1 MKILSCKKIQTQD
14 FNPQNIFL
22 FSTPNSNLQEYLNC
36 TVQLCAPGTAIP
48 PGRHQFPLRVM
59 IPSSAP
65 SSFDSQFGAIR
76 YSVRVILLTN
86 SEQVGP
92 TFLGV
97 KRALTNQKFLL
108 NPTKIPGNRRR
119 KFPLLG
125 CCFLLF

>member
-1 MKILSCKKIQTQD
+1 LVWNLLAKVAYRKFDISKMLWKFCHVK
-14 FNPQNIFL
+14 NPNSRFQPTKH
-22 FSTPNSNLQEYLNC
+22 FSFFTPNPNLQEYLNC

-65 SSFDSQFGAIR
+65 SSFDSQFGTIR

-92 TFLGV
+92 
-97 KRALTNQKFLL
+97 
-108 NPTKIPGNRRR
+108 
-119 KFPLLG
+119 
-125 CCFLLF
+125 LFWVLKEH